1 MKNKEIL
8 FVTGNQKKLKEAKEI
23 LDDFEIIN
31 HELEIDEIQGDAE
44 KVAKDKARKAFDI
57 LKKPCF
63 VDDTSFECDAL
74 GGLPGIYIKFFLE
87 EIKPEGIH
95 KMLSGFENKSATAAC
110 TIAYMDGTLDE
121 PIAFRG
127 AVKGQVVPPRK
138 DNGFGFDLIFIPQD
152 HDKTFSEMKP
162 EEKNNI
168 SHRRRALEL
177 FREHLKKT
185 NQKQ

>member
-1 MKNKEIL
+1 MENKEIL

-23 LDDFEIIN
+23 LSDFNIIN
-31 HELEIDEIQGDAE
+31 HELEIDEIQGSAE
-44 KVAKDKARKAFDI
+44 RVAKDKAKKAFDI

-95 KMLSGFENKSATAAC
+95 KMISNFEDKSATAAC
-110 TIAYMDGTLDE
+110 TIAYMDESLDE

-127 AVKGQVVPPRK
+127 EVRGQIVPPRK
-138 DNGFGFDLIFIPQD
+138 DNGFGFDLIFIPQG
-152 HDKTFSEMKP
+152 HDKTFSEMEP
-162 EEKNNI
+162 EEKNSI
-168 SHRRRALEL
+168 SHRRRALES
-177 FREHLKKT
+177 FRKYLEDNKNT
-185 NQKQ
+185 